1 MSRVKS
7 IEIRPADTQLNA
19 ISMDGLFSATADALA
34 NAGAKPRNATL
45 DLGAV
50 EFFDPYAV
58 VSLSVLVEFLAAQI
72 KEEPSILLPRNLNV
86 RSYLRRLRALE
97 KWQKVAI
104 LDGDC
109 TSDSGGSQSDVLLE
123 LSRIDSKRAIV
134 KATEQL
140 LEIVSANLGYKRKS
154 INAVTNTISE
164 LCFNVLDHSEG
175 AGWAVAQRYRRSN
188 GSRFLWIGV
197 ADGGVGI
204 KKSLG
209 SRYDTSK
216 WSHFDAIENAL
227 KKNFSRFTE
236 RGLGLHM
243 VKRIVFDFGGSLHI
257 RTGDYRLYL
266 AARPRGIQGA
276 WFPGTQVGISLSEQ
290 SGA

>member
-1 MSRVKS
+1 MKIS
-7 IEIRPADTQLNA
+7 PTDTRLNA
-19 ISMDGLFSATADALA
+19 ISMDGLFGVTAAALA
-34 NAGAKPRNATL
+34 KENGKARNATL
-45 DLGAV
+45 DLGSV

-58 VSLSVLVEFLAAQI
+58 VSLSVLVEFLVSQTKGTLTI
-72 KEEPSILLPRNLNV
+72 ILPGNLNV
-86 RSYLRRLRALE
+86 RSYLRRLRVLE
-97 KWQKVAI
+97 RWQDVAS
-104 LDGDC
+104 LDGGAG
-109 TSDSGGSQSDVLLE
+109 DSGGSQSDVLLE
-123 LSRIDSKRAIV
+123 LSRIDSKRAIER
-134 KATEQL
+134 ATEQL
-140 LEIVSANLGYKRKS
+140 LQIVSANLGYKRKS
-154 INAVTNTISE
+154 INALTNTISE

-216 WSHFDAIENAL
+216 WSHFDAIVNAL
-227 KKNFSRFTE
+227 KKNFSRFTK

-257 RTGDYRLYL
+257 RTGDCRLYL
-266 AARPRGIQGA
+266 AAKPQGIQGSL
-276 WFPGTQVGISLSEQ
+276 FPGTQVGISLSEQ